1 MKLAVAVL
9 SSILLAC
16 SVTIANPIDPS
27 ATTDVETSTSTVIP
41 SATTDVEAST
51 SSTPNPNGIG
61 LGALDYP
68 LPDSI
73 KELLEK
79 YEKKRQNRNE
89 QKKKCELLRFQYDNQ
104 DARVAD
110 LERKIYILKHK
121 YQGNGG
127 SSEYDNEIQETKSNL
142 ETQKAKLAD
151 LGKDYHECVLEKN
164 SLEFEMSRIEVK
176 LVECVFGEPWDPKSF
191 DQQLSLIDKHPSVRG
206 YFSELRG
213 KGQSSGHSKRPSQK
227 PSDQQQRKKSGGR
240 RKHRNP
246 SGQQQRKKPSGQQQ
260 RKKPSG
266 QQQQQKPSDQQPQ
279 EPQPSSS
286 RPSGSG
292 SLGRRVSSSI
302 HRASSG
308 VRRGTSRLVGN
319 VESFFKRP
327 KDEDREPLI
336 EH

>member
-79 YEKKRQNRNE
+79 YEKKGKIAMN
-89 QKKKCELLRFQYDNQ
+89 KKK
-104 DARVAD
+104 V
-110 LERKIYILKHK
+110 KIYILKHK